1 MAIIFADVFPEIT
14 KVYDHMQEM
23 GKTYL
28 RFGQTTYS
36 FSAVSPTKPILRLF
50 ASINTKN
57 IPSQLMVEYH
67 CICADFTETSQLSR
81 HNRAIVRAVYKNVF
95 RKFQTIIDT
104 THANTE
110 QLTKIK
116 SDLAKLETQTKMVQS
131 LKNLEKTTPRYF
143 KICGVIIPL
152 VSAPQ
157 NMFSPLQNKISDL
170 NDVIFR
176 CEDKIKSAHNTRTS
190 KKLDEQIKDCC
201 ILASKRISAI
211 KAELESLTKQPALWM
226 CTNEWSPANMGAL
239 YPIKQGAFAF
249 EPDKILGTGNA
260 IHSILTYDGKVQVSS
275 DMHYWTKSI
284 LINDLNGVLLANGI
298 NTNKNA
304 PMLSDA
310 ELAKVGKISQIFG
323 TVKVIEQNLTS
334 IRDFKNQ
341 YCNFCFVKVSPI
353 LDKLK
358 EKLREIGIDPDVS
371 VL

>member
-14 KVYDHMQEM
+14 KVYDHMQEI

-28 RFGQTTYS
+28 RFGRTSYS

-50 ASINTKN
+50 ASINAKN
-57 IPSQLMVEYH
+57 LPSQLMWEYR

-81 HNRAIVRAVYKNVF
+81 HNRAIVRAVYQNVF
-95 RKFQTIIDT
+95 KKFQTIIDT
-104 THANTE
+104 AHANTE

-157 NMFSPLQNKISDL
+157 NMFLLLHSKISDL
-170 NDVIFR
+170 NDKIR
-176 CEDKIKSAHNTRTS
+176 YCEDKIKSAHNTRTS

-201 ILASKRISAI
+201 ILAREQISKI
-211 KAELESLTKQPALWM
+211 KDELESLTKQPAIWM
-226 CTNEWSPANMGAL
+226 CTNDWTTANMGAL
-239 YPIKQGAFAF
+239 YPINNGAFEF

-260 IHSILTYDGKVQVSS
+260 IHSILTYKGTVKRNS
-275 DMHYWTKSI
+275 DMYYWARTLLVDS
-284 LINDLNGVLLANGI
+284 LNGVLLANGI
-298 NTNKNA
+298 NTNKDA
-304 PMLSDA
+304 PMLSNA

-323 TVKVIEQNLTS
+323 TVKAIEQKLTS
-334 IRDFKNQ
+334 TRDLKGHFDT
-341 YCNFCFVKVSPI
+341 YYEVSPI

>member
-23 GKTYL
+23 GKTSL
-28 RFGQTTYS
+28 RFGRTSYF
-36 FSAVSPTKPILRLF
+36 FSAISPTKPILRLF
-50 ASINTKN
+50 TSINGKHL
-57 IPSQLMVEYH
+57 PSQLMWEYCH
-67 CICADFTETSQLSR
+67 ICADFTETSQLCR
-81 HNRAIVRAVYKNVF
+81 HDRAIVRAVYQNVF
-95 RKFQTIIDT
+95 KKFQTIIAT

-157 NMFSPLQNKISDL
+157 NMFLSLQNKISNL
-170 NDVIFR
+170 NDVIR
-176 CEDKIKSAHNTRTS
+176 GCEDKIKSAHNTRTS
-190 KKLDEQIKDCC
+190 KQLDERIKDCC
-201 ILASKRISAI
+201 ILAREQISKI
-211 KAELESLTKQPALWM
+211 KDELGSLTKQPALWM

-239 YPIKQGAFAF
+239 YPINNGAFEF
-249 EPDKILGTGNA
+249 EPDKILGTGNT
-260 IHSILTYDGKVQVSS
+260 IHSILTYKGTVKRNS
-275 DMHYWTKSI
+275 DMYYWTTSV

-298 NTNKNA
+298 NTSKDA

-323 TVKVIEQNLTS
+323 TVKVIEQKLTS
-334 IRDFKNQ
+334 TLFKCRDFME
-341 YCNFCFVKVSPI
+341 VSPI